1 MDGKTDK
8 CGKCE
13 GRRGFGGRPC
23 REANEGWRVVACQP
37 NAWREMANGRIGDAV
52 APRIFRGEAMNKNS
66 YT

>member
-37 NAWREMANGRIGDAV
+37 NAGVKWPTAEL
-52 APRIFRGEAMNKNS
+52 AMRFHPEIS
-66 YT
+66 EGTR